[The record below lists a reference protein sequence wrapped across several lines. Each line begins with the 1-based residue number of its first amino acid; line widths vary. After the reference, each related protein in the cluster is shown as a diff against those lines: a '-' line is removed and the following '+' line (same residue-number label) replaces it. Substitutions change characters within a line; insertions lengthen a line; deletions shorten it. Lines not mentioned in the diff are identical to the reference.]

1 MASLDRTLGEL
12 ETIVEVMQRGIQS
25 SSHLEGSERAR
36 VMIEARARL
45 VSQIAA
51 ISNGIGNDPQLVTQ
65 HELAKEFAE
74 RLGGVR
80 RKMAALHAKW
90 RSSELTDKFSLYT
103 PEALPVCDAIGE
115 FVAWAKGT
123 RRAI

>member
-12 ETIVEVMQRGIQS
+12 EGIVGVMFNGIRS
-25 SSHLEGSERAR
+25 SSHLGGTERAR

-51 ISNGIGNDPQLVTQ
+51 MNNDIGDDPHLAAQQ
-65 HELAKEFAE
+65 DLAKEFVE

-90 RSSELTDKFSLYT
+90 RSAELADKFELYKL
-103 PEALPVCDAIGE
+103 EALPVCDAIGE

-123 RRAI
+123 RHTT

>member
-1 MASLDRTLGEL
+1 MASLDSTLGEL
-12 ETIVEVMQRGIQS
+12 ETIVAAMLSGIQS
-25 SSHLEGSERAR
+25 SAHLEGAERAR

-51 ISNGIGNDPQLVTQ
+51 ISNGISTDPQLARQ
-65 HELAKEFAE
+65 HELAEEFAE

-80 RKMAALHAKW
+80 RQMAALHAKW
-90 RSSELTDKFSLYT
+90 RSSELTDKFALYT
-103 PEALPVCDAIGE
+103 PEALPVCTAIGD

-123 RRAI
+123 RRSA